1 MNNGSSWPGVLD
13 RLERAVYQAIVV
25 DPGAAGG
32 CAATVTAWERTDG
45 RWRQASAAMEAVIG
59 RGGFVAPEAKREGD
73 GGTPRGV
80 YALSL
85 VFGYGP
91 EAATAM
97 PYRRITAADRWVD
110 DPASPDYNR
119 WVTGETAAASWEEM
133 LRPDG
138 LYRHG
143 IVVEYNTAPVVPG
156 KGSAIFVHVWK
167 GPGEATAGCAALAA
181 ADLVHLIA
189 WLNPKAEPVIVLGET
204 GYSACEQ
211 DVPVL

>member
-1 MNNGSSWPGVLD
+1 MHEVSGWPNILD
-13 RLERAVYQAIVV
+13 RLDCAVDQALVV
-25 DPGAAGG
+25 GPGAGGG

-45 RWRQASAAMEAVIG
+45 GWRQAGAAMEAVIG

-73 GGTPRGV
+73 GGTPLGV

-91 EAATAM
+91 EAVTAM
-97 PYRRITAADRWVD
+97 PYRQVTAADRWID

-119 WVTGETAAASWEEM
+119 WVTGETATASWEEM

-167 GPGEATAGCAALAA
+167 GPGEATAGCVALAE
-181 ADLVHLIA
+181 ADLVPLIA
-189 WLNPKAEPVIVLGET
+189 WLNPKAEPVIVLG
-204 GYSACEQ
+204 GNRVGACER
-211 DVPVL
+211 DAPVL